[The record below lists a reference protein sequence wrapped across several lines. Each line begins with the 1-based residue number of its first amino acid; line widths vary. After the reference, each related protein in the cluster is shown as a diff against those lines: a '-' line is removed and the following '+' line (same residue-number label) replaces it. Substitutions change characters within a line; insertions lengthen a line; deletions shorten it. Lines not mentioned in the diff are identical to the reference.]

1 MTEKFTQIDLDS
13 WERKEN
19 YNWFTTKNNCT
30 IVMTANIEI
39 TNLLKFVKEKKLRC
53 YPVFSYMISNVVN
66 HIKEFKI
73 GFDADENLGY
83 WDIIYPRYPIFHEED
98 KRISILWSEYDDN
111 FGKFYKNVIN
121 DINRYGE
128 IRSMAAKGRY
138 PLNCFDVTSMP
149 WVSFTSFSCQSISN
163 ALSFSP
169 FVAIGKFFEDGG
181 KILLPVSMGSHHA
194 VSDGYHVSKFF
205 MDLQNFANNF
215 DAWLKPI

>member
-1 MTEKFTQIDLDS
+1 MTEKFTKIDLDN

-83 WDIIYPRYPIFHEED
+83 WDIIHPRYPIFHEED
-98 KRISILWSEYDDN
+98 KRISILWSKYDDN

-149 WVSFTSFSCQSISN
+149 WVSFTSFNYDITV
-163 ALSFSP
+163 FT
-169 FVAIGKFFEDGG
+169 
-181 KILLPVSMGSHHA
+181 SHRK
-194 VSDGYHVSKFF
+194 S
-205 MDLQNFANNF
+205 
-215 DAWLKPI
+215 